1 MLYAAPAQTPE
12 NRMSDGI
19 GAAFDPFGFW
29 AWMTDAAQRNVLF
42 LDTMRQRGN
51 QYIAHEGQT
60 VPHVLEFDH
69 EVILRGPDL
78 LRPVNYGLVRIPPP
92 PGAPAPRPGA
102 RPFVIVDPRAGHGPG
117 IGGFKADSEIGMAI
131 AAGHPCYFIGFTP
144 KPFPGQTIEDVARA
158 EAAFVAEVARRHP
171 DADGLPCV
179 IGNCQAGW
187 QTMIAAAITPEVFGP
202 IILAGSPLSYWNG
215 TRGFAPMRYTGGVV
229 GGSWSAHMLGDLGA
243 GLFDGAWLVTNFEN
257 LNPANTYWTKQYN
270 LWRKIDTE
278 GPRYLGFERWWGGH
292 VLLTAEE
299 IGWIVDNLFV
309 GNRLSTNRV
318 VLGDGTRVDLREV
331 KGPIVVFCSRGDDIT
346 PPGQALGWITDL
358 YADVSEIRAHGQ
370 TIVYCV
376 HETVGH
382 LGIFVSG
389 SVAKKEHAEFADNID
404 LIDALPPGLYE
415 AVIRPK
421 AGLAGA
427 DLVEGEFVVT
437 FEPRTLNHI
446 RAYGANSEDDD
457 RAFAAAAQVSEAM
470 LGLYRMTMAPIL
482 RQVGNEAV
490 ADAMRRLHPARLPY
504 EVMSDRSPLLRS
516 LEGLAERVREAR
528 APAAPDN
535 PFLAMQAA
543 MAEAIEGSL
552 RLWGQARDAMVET
565 MFFSI
570 YGSPLVQAL
579 AGVAGSAPVR
589 DRPGRDPGH
598 EAQVKALEQGLRA
611 RIAEG
616 GPPEAFL
623 RALMHAH
630 NMQGADE
637 RTFNMLTEL
646 RRRMPEGGLS
656 LADFKAMLRDQCAMM
671 LLDHETAVA
680 AIPTM
685 LPDDPE
691 LRARFVATLR
701 QVLEALGPLSAEDE
715 ARLGEIAALLGHRRP
730 ANDSA
735 PRPASRQRRKAR

>member
-1 MLYAAPAQTPE
+1 MT
-12 NRMSDGI
+12 DGI

-51 QYIAHEGQT
+51 QYIAHEAET
-60 VPHVLEFDH
+60 VPHVLEFEH
-69 EVILRGPDL
+69 ELILSGLDL
-78 LRPVNYGLVRIPPP
+78 PRPVNYGLVRIPPP
-92 PGAPAPRPGA
+92 PGAPEPRPGA

-131 AAGHPCYFIGFTP
+131 RAGHPCYFVGFAP
-144 KPFPGQTIEDVARA
+144 KPVPGQTIEDVVAA
-158 EAAFVAEVARRHP
+158 EDAFVAEVARRHP

-187 QTMIAAAITPEVFGP
+187 QTMIAAAVKPEVFGP
-202 IILAGSPLSYWNG
+202 VILAGSPLSYWNG
-215 TRGFAPMRYTGGVV
+215 TKGFAPMRYTGGLL
-229 GGSWSAHMLGDLGA
+229 GGSWMAHMLGDLGA
-243 GLFDGAWLVTNFEN
+243 GLYDGAWLVTNFEL
-257 LNPANTYWTKQYN
+257 LNPANTFWTKQYN

-309 GNRLSTNRV
+309 GNRLSANR
-318 VLGDGTRVDLREV
+318 LALSDGTRVDLREV

-358 YADVSEIRAHGQ
+358 YADVAEIRAHGQ

-389 SVAKKEHAEFADNID
+389 NVAKKEHAEFADNID

-421 AGLAGA
+421 AGLAGT
-427 DLVEGEFVVT
+427 DLVEGDFVVT
-437 FEPRTLNHI
+437 FEPRTLDHV
-446 RAYGANSEDDD
+446 RAYGANTEDDD
-457 RAFAAAAQVSEAM
+457 RAFAAVAQVSEAM
-470 LGLYRMTMAPIL
+470 LGLYRMTLAPIL
-482 RQVGNEAV
+482 RQMGNETV
-490 ADAMRRLHPARLPY
+490 ADTMRRLHPARLPY
-504 EVMSDRSPLLRS
+504 EVMSDRSLLLRS
-516 LEGLAERVREAR
+516 IEGLAETVRAAR
-528 APAAPDN
+528 APAAADT
-535 PFLAMQAA
+535 PFHAMQAA
-543 MAEAIEGSL
+543 MAEAIEGGL
-552 RLWGQARDAMVET
+552 RLWGEARDAMAET

-598 EAQVKALEQGLRA
+598 EAQVKALTEGLRA
-611 RIAEG
+611 RIGEG
-616 GPPEAFL
+616 GVAEAFL

-637 RTFNMLTEL
+637 RTFAVLTEL
-646 RRRMPEGGLS
+646 RRKMPGGGMP
-656 LADFKAMLRDQCAMM
+656 LAAFKAMLRDQCAMM
-671 LLDHETAVA
+671 LLDREAA
-680 AIPTM
+680 LEAIPAM

-701 QVLEALGPLSAEDE
+701 QVIEALGPLSAEDE
-715 ARLGEIAALLGHRRP
+715 ARLAEIAALVGQRTP
-730 ANDSA
+730 ANDA
-735 PRPASRQRRKAR
+735 TPRPAAKQRRKAR